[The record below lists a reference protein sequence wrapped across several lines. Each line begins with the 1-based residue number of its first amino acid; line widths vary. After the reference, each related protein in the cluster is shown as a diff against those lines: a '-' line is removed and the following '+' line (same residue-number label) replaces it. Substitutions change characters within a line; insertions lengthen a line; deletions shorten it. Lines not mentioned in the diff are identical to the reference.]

1 MEKLGLQT
9 QLQLGL
15 SALFLTALLLL
26 GWVLVDEAQESQVRF
41 RFEQAHYQAQ
51 TLAAASTDAL
61 IAEDYELL
69 ERWVKAALPS
79 SDYAYAALVRPN
91 GQILTHTNLSSIG
104 HRTETPSQPA
114 IGHNHEQIFYRNRP
128 VMEVR
133 HPVVV
138 GGKHLANAHV
148 AYYLDAS
155 TAISLQARYK
165 IALIMLLG
173 LGLLAAGAI
182 LLSRKIIQ
190 PVRTLTMAV
199 ANISLEK
206 QITLSDELV
215 ARDDEV
221 GELAKA
227 FRLMSRRLAQ
237 SYAELRDHSR
247 LLEQRVD
254 ERTRELLDANRDLE
268 ANRARLAGIMDHVAD
283 GVITI
288 DEQGRI
294 ESFNRAAEKL
304 FGYEAREV
312 VGGPVSVLMP
322 EQHGREHQQYV
333 QRYLDTG
340 EARVIGKDPRELT
353 ARRKDGTL
361 FPIDLAVS
369 VAQLIHRKLFIG
381 IMRDITERKAMVDG
395 LRHVAAHDALTGLAN
410 RRYFRDE
417 LERAIERQRR
427 GQAQPGAVLFIDLD
441 NFKQVNDRYGH
452 AAGDRVL
459 VEVTNILKSRTR
471 KSDLLARLG
480 GDEFAV
486 LIHET
491 SRELVTLIA
500 ESFRQHIAAYRYR
513 QDGADVE
520 VGGSIGAAM
529 IDAQAGSV
537 DEVMARADAACY
549 EAKRAGRNRVYFPG
563 APAGD
568 STVNG

>member
-1 MEKLGLQT
+1 MTRLDLQARLLLGLGT
-9 QLQLGL
+9 LFV
-15 SALFLTALLLL
+15 SALLVL
-26 GWVLVDEAQESQVRF
+26 GWVLVDEARESGDRF
-41 RFEQAHYQAQ
+41 RFEHATYQSK

-69 ERWVKAALPS
+69 ERWVRAALPS
-79 SDYAYAALVRPN
+79 ADYAYAALVRPN
-91 GQILTHTNLSSIG
+91 GQVLTHTDVVLIG
-104 HRTETPSQPA
+104 RLIDTTPTPEPGQWQ
-114 IGHNHEQIFYRNRP
+114 GRYRNRP
-128 VMEVR
+128 VKEIR
-133 HPVVV
+133 SPVVI
-138 GGKHLANAHV
+138 GRKHLANAHV
-148 AYYLDAS
+148 AYYLDTGVQLS
-155 TAISLQARYK
+155 PESRYK
-165 IALIMLLG
+165 IVLTLLVG
-173 LGLLAAGAI
+173 LGLLVLGAAI
-182 LLSRKIIQ
+182 LSRKLFR
-190 PVRTLTMAV
+190 PLNALTATV
-199 ANISLEK
+199 TQVSFDRPLE
-206 QITLSDELV
+206 LDPRMV

-221 GELAKA
+221 GALATA
-227 FRLMSRRLAQ
+227 FQDMSRRLTQ
-237 SYAELRDHSR
+237 SYGEIRDHSR

-254 ERTRELLDANRDLE
+254 ERTHELLEANRDLE
-268 ANRARLAGIMDHVAD
+268 ASRARMAGIMDHVAD

-312 VGGPVSVLMP
+312 VGAQVSMLMP
-322 EQHGREHQQYV
+322 EEHGLKHGQYV

-340 EARVIGKDPRELT
+340 EGRIIGKDPRELT

-369 VAQLIHRKLFIG
+369 VAQLVRRKLFIG
-381 IMRDITERKAMVDG
+381 IVRDITERKAMVDG

-410 RRYFRDE
+410 RRYFHDE
-417 LERAIERQRR
+417 LGRALERKRR
-427 GQAQPGAVLFIDLD
+427 GQTQPGAVLFIDLD
-441 NFKQVNDRYGH
+441 NFKHVNDRYGH

-459 VEVTNILKSRTR
+459 VEVTNILTSRVR

-500 ESFRQHIAAYRYR
+500 ESFRQHIASYHYR

-520 VGGSIGAAM
+520 VGGSIGVAM
-529 IDAQAGSV
+529 IDAHAGSV

-549 EAKRAGRNRVYFPG
+549 EAKRAGRNRVHFPG
-563 APAGD
+563 SPSGE
-568 STVNG
+568 STVSD